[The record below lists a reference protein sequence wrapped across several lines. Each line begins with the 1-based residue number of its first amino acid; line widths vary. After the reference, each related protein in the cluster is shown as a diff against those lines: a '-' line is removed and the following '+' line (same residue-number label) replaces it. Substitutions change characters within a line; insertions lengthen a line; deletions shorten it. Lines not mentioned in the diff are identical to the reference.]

1 MIKVTYFSACL
12 KILYRVVC
20 ITEQQIFFFL
30 LLLFFTFTFCFTFF
44 FSPNRQLLTL
54 PLSLSEEE
62 LLKMKQEFHCCF
74 SQLDSSLALPKI
86 RARALLQAFELEWR
100 DAQLLKVNQNLAMIN
115 KQVGTFGISLGMGEV
130 FM

>member
-1 MIKVTYFSACL
+1 MA
-12 KILYRVVC
+12 
-20 ITEQQIFFFL
+20 FFF
-30 LLLFFTFTFCFTFF
+30 FY
-44 FSPNRQLLTL
+44 PNRQLLTL

-62 LLKMKQEFHCCF
+62 LLKMRQEFHCCF

-100 DAQLLKVNQNLAMIN
+100 DAQLLKVSQNLAMTN
-115 KQVGTFGISLGMGEV
+115 KQVGTFGIYLGMDEV